1 MNVTMKYSEYKDNW
15 SKCKTVSG
23 SYNAADKTIV
33 VMIPDEIYELSQ
45 IIPAAEIESY
55 RAELIASGSPEFAD
69 TYHIVGLY
77 ADDFRGAS
85 LSDFDCATA
94 EESVWIAKA
103 LQIVNK

>member
-33 VMIPDEIYELSQ
+33 AIVPDEIYELGQ
-45 IIPAAEIESY
+45 IIPAEEVESY

-94 EESVWIAKA
+94 EESAWIAKA

>member
-23 SYNAADKTIV
+23 SYNAAEKTIA
-33 VMIPDEIYELSQ
+33 VMIPDEIYELGQ
-45 IIPAAEIESY
+45 VIPAGEIDSY

-69 TYHIVGLY
+69 TYHILGLY

-94 EESVWIAKA
+94 EESAWIAKA

>member
-33 VMIPDEIYELSQ
+33 AIVPDEICELSQ
-45 IIPAAEIESY
+45 VIPAEEVESY

-69 TYHIVGLY
+69 TYHILGLY

-94 EESVWIAKA
+94 EESAWIAKA

>member
-1 MNVTMKYSEYKDNW
+1 MNVTMSYAAYKKDW

-85 LSDFDCATA
+85 LRDFDCATA
-94 EESVWIAKA
+94 EESAWIAKA

>member
-33 VMIPDEIYELSQ
+33 VMVPDEIYELSQ
-45 IIPAAEIESY
+45 VIPAAEIESY

-94 EESVWIAKA
+94 EESAWIAKS